1 MAIVSI
7 KNKRVFKDIDKK
19 AIINKHN

>member
-7 KNKRVFKDIDKK
+7 ENKRVFKDIDKK